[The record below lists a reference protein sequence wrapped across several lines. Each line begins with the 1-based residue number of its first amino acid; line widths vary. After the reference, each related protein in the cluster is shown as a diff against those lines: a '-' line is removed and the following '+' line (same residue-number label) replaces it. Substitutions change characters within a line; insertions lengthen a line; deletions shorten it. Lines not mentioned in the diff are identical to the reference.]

1 VAIYTGGRTGPNAVA
16 GKELMEF
23 VPLDDKFPE
32 VVAKLIQ
39 CLVPVG
45 GLQPD
50 PRSDAGSSVP
60 GSFIPLLNERSTCHA
75 PRCSNRGCPTLFAG
89 GRARL
94 H

>member
-1 VAIYTGGRTGPNAVA
+1 
-16 GKELMEF
+16 MEF

-60 GSFIPLLNERSTCHA
+60 HAFRWRACAVTLA
-75 PRCSNRGCPTLFAG
+75 PRCSGELIDDSRRVRKPSRSFS
-89 GRARL
+89 
-94 H
+94 